1 MYRRW
6 YYCYVNSSKI
16 TKLEEAFVSIIG
28 AISVWS
34 AFSFPI
40 YSWMN
45 TARRQANHEVSE
57 IMVHVDVGAEI
68 GTPSEDGQEQEQEHK
83 VRQHTSSSPPSTF
96 YILHWQ
102 NEDGKVVS
110 WWKQWQWY

>member
-1 MYRRW
+1 MILLF
-6 YYCYVNSSKI
+6 VNSSKI

-28 AISVWS
+28 AISSVWS

-68 GTPSEDGQEQEQEHK
+68 GSPSEDGQEQEQEHK
-83 VRQHTSSSPPSTF
+83 VRQHPSSSPPSTF
-96 YILHWQ
+96 YIDKMRMAKVYC
-102 NEDGKVVS
+102 DGNNDNDINN
-110 WWKQWQWY
+110 